1 MFRNVDPSTVMRP
14 KGFSLG
20 GRINVFRIYSAAA
33 AILIFGLKVMV
44 VDPENTYD
52 PLWLRMS
59 LSLFFVAILAGSFFS
74 EWIKKNIEGLY
85 AVGMTFLSGWMCL
98 LMQRNDFA
106 AEFMSGFNILS
117 IVSVL
122 LFENRRYMAMFTGLS
137 AVMLISAAV
146 TVHSPPDSVWT
157 FVGLNMA
164 VFVLGNFAVIARAA
178 TRTNLEISLGHLL
191 TIQEAAVESNSDAIM
206 LVDQDGNY
214 LKANT
219 AFCQMWGISQEIVEG
234 NRLEDGER
242 IAMSRAVRPEEVRQI
257 WTDTEGGMSI
267 GELREIEFLDGRLIE
282 SYWRPMINGDVLIGR
297 LWLFRDITQRRQR
310 ERQLLENERR
320 LRGQNERLMEF
331 ATSFVENAGN
341 LEASYQEITSVSAD
355 LLGVDTVGL
364 WLFDKAA
371 GTMAMRLQY
380 DRQTQTFTS
389 GATVAV
395 DAHPAY
401 FNALFKSRVLVV
413 NDTLKDS
420 STQAFYQGQYSGKA
434 SSLMHAQIQAQGE
447 RIGIM
452 SFECANEPREWT
464 PDDQHYAASLA
475 DLVSITMAYDQR
487 QRAQEELSNSHAI
500 MQAIF
505 DLSETG
511 IIVEDSEHNILKYN
525 ELYLKIWNM
534 TKEFV
539 ETQPYSALLARCLE
553 QLKNSESIQE
563 GLDKIKMRP
572 GMEYA
577 GIMEFHDGTIIERY
591 SKAIN
596 VGGALKGRVWFYLDI
611 TDRKRKE
618 LELINRNFELDSFVY
633 RASHDLKPRSTASW
647 ASLG

>member
-282 SYWRPMINGDVLIGR
+282 SY
-297 LWLFRDITQRRQR
+297 
-310 ERQLLENERR
+310 
-320 LRGQNERLMEF
+320 
-331 ATSFVENAGN
+331 
-341 LEASYQEITSVSAD
+341 
-355 LLGVDTVGL
+355 
-364 WLFDKAA
+364 
-371 GTMAMRLQY
+371 
-380 DRQTQTFTS
+380 
-389 GATVAV
+389 
-395 DAHPAY
+395 
-401 FNALFKSRVLVV
+401 
-413 NDTLKDS
+413 
-420 STQAFYQGQYSGKA
+420 
-434 SSLMHAQIQAQGE
+434 
-447 RIGIM
+447 
-452 SFECANEPREWT
+452 
-464 PDDQHYAASLA
+464 
-475 DLVSITMAYDQR
+475 
-487 QRAQEELSNSHAI
+487 
-500 MQAIF
+500 
-505 DLSETG
+505 
-511 IIVEDSEHNILKYN
+511 
-525 ELYLKIWNM
+525 
-534 TKEFV
+534 
-539 ETQPYSALLARCLE
+539 
-553 QLKNSESIQE
+553 
-563 GLDKIKMRP
+563 
-572 GMEYA
+572 
-577 GIMEFHDGTIIERY
+577 
-591 SKAIN
+591 
-596 VGGALKGRVWFYLDI
+596 
-611 TDRKRKE
+611 
-618 LELINRNFELDSFVY
+618 
-633 RASHDLKPRSTASW
+633 
-647 ASLG
+647 